1 MRGRKNDRW
10 YLAPVLA
17 TLFIGLGWLISFA
30 VGDPSR
36 NSWYLNLTLPSFMP
50 PDSLFGIAWGI
61 LYGLLG
67 VVAAR
72 LYLGRD
78 VPERRTALILFG
90 VQLACNYLWPVL
102 FFSAH
107 MLLPALFLLAAIIL
121 LSAAVVFLA
130 AKVDGLAVLL
140 MLPYIAW
147 LGFAFRLNWAIWA
160 SNSVS

>member
-1 MRGRKNDRW
+1 MRGRKNDNW
-10 YLAPVLA
+10 YLAPSLA
-17 TLFIGLGWLISFA
+17 SLFIGLGWVVAFL

-50 PDSLFGIAWGI
+50 PDALFGIAWGMV
-61 LYGLLG
+61 YGLLG

-72 LYLGRD
+72 LYLGPD
-78 VPERRTALILFG
+78 VAERRTSLILFSA
-90 VQLACNYLWPVL
+90 QLGCNYLWPVL
-102 FFSAH
+102 FFRAH
-107 MLLPALFLLAAIIL
+107 MLLPALVLLAVIIL

-147 LGFAFRLNWAIWA
+147 LGFAFRLNWTIWA